1 MQKSNKFRQKAGQI
15 VIPSGTSPW
24 PHELR
29 IAVILSNAGYRVEF
43 IHEYN
48 SAKTADFLL
57 NGVPYE
63 LKSPKSSKIDAV
75 ERNLKRAT
83 KQSRN
88 IVFDSSRMK
97 NLRDDKIRGNLI
109 FQAKHQKLIDN
120 IIFIDKHGRINI
132 LTSD

>member
-1 MQKSNKFRQKAGQI
+1 MPKSNKSHGQI
-15 VIPSGTSPW
+15 IIPSGVSPW

-29 IAVILSNAGYRVEF
+29 IATILSNAGYRVEF

-48 SAKTADFLL
+48 SARTADFLL

-63 LKSPKSSKIDAV
+63 LKSPKSSKLVAV
-75 ERNLKRAT
+75 ERNLKRVA

-97 NLRDDKIRGNLI
+97 NLRDDRIRSNVV

-120 IIFIDKHGRINI
+120 IIFIDKRGRISV
-132 LTSD
+132 LTIN